1 MPRHSERLPLD
12 HATPGARR
20 DILVHRYGTPGARPK
35 AYFQASLHADE
46 VPAMLTAQHLLRRL
60 DQADARGEIRGEIVV
75 VPYANPLGLAQFV
88 SSEHVGRYELGGG
101 GNFNRNWPD
110 LFAPIA
116 ETVGAHLGD
125 SETENVAA
133 IRAAM
138 RAHLDGRVARNALDS
153 LRLILAHLAFDAD
166 LVFDM
171 HCDEAALIYMFLIP
185 DHWPL
190 AADIAA
196 ELGCRAVL
204 LAADSGGA
212 SFDEAFSL
220 PWTRLAAKYPDH
232 PIPAACL
239 ATTLELRGQADVTD
253 ALAERDAGA
262 LLRGLQHHGVVVG
275 EPGPLP
281 EALCDA
287 TGFDACETLRA
298 PTYGIVTYA
307 VALGDHVRKGD
318 LVARLTD
325 PADDPATAPREV
337 RAGTDGLV
345 LSLRDRRWLQPGQ
358 TLARIAG
365 REPLPERQAGTLL
378 DD

>member
-12 HATPGARR
+12 HVTPGGRR
-20 DILVHRYGTPGARPK
+20 EILVHRYGTPGARPK

-60 DQADARGEIRGEIVV
+60 DAAEARGEIVGEVVV
-75 VPYANPLGLAQFV
+75 VPYANPIGLGQFV
-88 SSEHVGRYELGGG
+88 NSEHIGRYELGGG

-116 ETVGAHLGD
+116 DSVGAALGD
-125 SETENVAA
+125 SEAENVAA
-133 IRAAM
+133 IRTAMGEHLAACVA
-138 RAHLDGRVARNALDS
+138 RDALDG
-153 LRLILAHLAFDAD
+153 LRLTLARLAFDAD

-212 SFDEAFSL
+212 SFDEAFST

-253 ALAERDAGA
+253 ALAEQDSAA
-262 LLRGLQHHGVVVG
+262 LYRGLQRHGVVAG
-275 EPGPLP
+275 DPGPLP

-287 TGFDACETLRA
+287 TELDACENLRT
-298 PTYGIVTYA
+298 PSYGIVTFA
-307 VALGDHVRKGD
+307 VALGEAVRKGD

-325 PADDPATAPREV
+325 PAGDPAAPAREI

-345 LSLRDRRWLQPGQ
+345 LSLRDRLWRFPGEIV
-358 TLARIAG
+358 AKIAG
-365 REPLPERQAGTLL
+365 RELLPGRKPGALL

>member
-1 MPRHSERLPLD
+1 MPRRSERLLLD
-12 HATPGARR
+12 HATPGAQRE
-20 DILVHRYGTPGARPK
+20 ILVHRYGTPGARPK
-35 AYFQASLHADE
+35 AYCQASLHADE
-46 VPAMLTAQHLLRRL
+46 VPAMLAAQHLLRRL
-60 DQADARGEIRGEIVV
+60 DEAEAHGAIRGEIVV

-88 SSEHVGRYELGGG
+88 NSEHMGRYELGGG
-101 GNFNRNWPD
+101 GNFNRHWPD
-110 LFAPIA
+110 LFAPVA
-116 ETVGAHLGD
+116 ETVAAALGD
-125 SETENVAA
+125 SEAENVAA

-138 RAHLDGRVARNALDS
+138 GKYLDGCAARDALDS
-153 LRLILAHLAFDAD
+153 LRLTLARLAFDAD

-171 HCDEAALIYMFLIP
+171 HCDAAALIYMFLIP

-196 ELGCRAVL
+196 DLGCRAVL

-212 SFDEAFSL
+212 SFDEAFST
-220 PWTRLAAKYPDH
+220 PWTRLAAKYPEH

-239 ATTLELRGQADVTD
+239 AATLELRGQADVTD
-253 ALAERDAGA
+253 ALAAQDAGA
-262 LLRGLQHHGVVVG
+262 LFRGLQRHGVITG
-275 EPGPLP
+275 DPGPLP

-287 TGFDACETLRA
+287 TGLDACETLRA
-298 PTYGIVTYA
+298 PSYGIVTYA
-307 VALGDHVRKGD
+307 VALGDHLRKGD

-325 PADDPATAPREV
+325 PAGDPAAAPRQV

-345 LSLRDRRWLQPGQ
+345 LSLRNRMWLQPGE

-365 REPLPERQAGTLL
+365 REPLVERQAGKLL

>member
-1 MPRHSERLPLD
+1 MPRHSERLTLE

-20 DILVHRYGTPGARPK
+20 EILVHRYGTPGARPK

-46 VPAMLTAQHLLRRL
+46 VPAMLTVQHLLRRL
-60 DQADARGEIRGEIVV
+60 DAAEAAGDILGEIVV
-75 VPYANPLGLAQFV
+75 VPYANPFGLGQFI
-88 SSEHVGRYELGGG
+88 SSEHVGRYELAGG

-116 ETVGAHLGD
+116 DSIGARLSD
-125 SETENVAA
+125 SEAENVAA

-138 RAHLDGRVARNALDS
+138 AEHLAGCTPRDALDS
-153 LRLILAHLAFDAD
+153 LRLTLARFAFDAD
-166 LVFDM
+166 LVFDL
-171 HCDEAALIYMFLIP
+171 HCDDTALIYLFLIP

-204 LAADSGGA
+204 LAADSGGG
-212 SFDEAFSL
+212 SFDEAFST
-220 PWTRLAAKYPDH
+220 PWTRLAARYPNH

-239 ATTLELRGQADVTD
+239 ATTVELRGQADVTD
-253 ALAERDAGA
+253 ALAAQDAAA
-262 LLRGLQHHGVVVG
+262 LFRGLQRHGTVAG
-275 EPGPLP
+275 RPGPLP

-287 TGFDACETLRA
+287 TGLEACEILRM
-298 PTYGIVTYA
+298 PSYGIVTYA

-318 LVARLTD
+318 LVARVTD
-325 PADDPATAPREV
+325 PAGDPATPGREV

-345 LSLRDRRWLQPGQ
+345 LSLRDRHWLRPGD
-358 TLARIAG
+358 TLAKIAG
-365 REPLPERQAGTLL
+365 REPLPDRQAGSLL